1 MKLGVSYPPGAALV
15 VSHDR
20 FFLREFA
27 TRVLEITDAGELKDY
42 DSWDAYQASTF
53 YQHTIKYS

>member
-1 MKLGVSYPPGAALV
+1 MTSLYDVCCLNASQGAALV

-27 TRVLEITDAGELKDY
+27 TRVLEIADGKLKDY
-42 DSWDAYQASTF
+42 DSWDAYQARTSR
-53 YQHTIKYS
+53 

>member
-1 MKLGVSYPPGAALV
+1 M

-27 TRVLEITDAGELKDY
+27 TRVLEISDGMLKDY
-42 DSWDAYQASTF
+42 DSWDAYEVKVIVCTRAH
-53 YQHTIKYS
+53 YYIIL